1 MADVTIYGVP
11 VSTYVRT
18 ARLACEEK
26 GVAYDLEPFASQS
39 PEIRELH
46 PWGKIPAMRHGDFTF
61 YETLAIT
68 KYIDAAFDGPDLQ
81 PRDLKT
87 RAIMNQMIS
96 VITSYLYPTMIP
108 KLVIQRLV
116 VPSQGGT
123 PDEEMI
129 AAALPDVDTQL
140 LVLSGMLQDHLYLA
154 GDTMTLADL
163 FALPILF
170 YVNFTPEGRDLIGK
184 SPRILKWMETMGS
197 RPSDKATLP
206 PLGN

>member
-1 MADVTIYGVP
+1 
-11 VSTYVRT
+11 
-18 ARLACEEK
+18 
-26 GVAYDLEPFASQS
+26 
-39 PEIRELH
+39 
-46 PWGKIPAMRHGDFTF
+46 
-61 YETLAIT
+61 
-68 KYIDAAFDGPDLQ
+68 
-81 PRDLKT
+81 
-87 RAIMNQMIS
+87 
-96 VITSYLYPTMIP
+96 
-108 KLVIQRLV
+108 